1 MKWNEICIKELFLSL
16 RLLEMQI
23 LFSRKHK
30 QNWAYKTMNKL
41 EIPRASWTQQR
52 TDIKNKILRET
63 LRAINTIA
71 Q

>member
-30 QNWAYKTMNKL
+30 QNWAYKTMNSWKYL
-41 EIPRASWTQQR
+41 EQAGLNNELT
-52 TDIKNKILRET
+52 
-63 LRAINTIA
+63 
-71 Q
+71 